1 MRERTQIGSTIQI
14 EGGMALDRRGD
25 MNDTAQEA
33 MTADITRAEKMALG
47 KMIEVEIM
55 IGTSKGGID

>member
-1 MRERTQIGSTIQI
+1 MRERTQIGSSTQI
-14 EGGMALDRRGD
+14 KGGMALDCPGD

-55 IGTSKGGID
+55 TGTSKGGID